1 MEQYTEDQPVLM
13 AQTGPLDGERWTL
26 EGELLIGRDP
36 NCDIVI
42 ITHDKQV
49 SRRHAQISIGE
60 DGVYITD
67 LQSKNGTHVNSQ
79 RIEGQVMLED
89 GDTIQISIAQQF
101 VYLSSDATVPLGT
114 EGLEGKE
121 NQQVLRLDKRSR
133 RVWIVDQE
141 LDPPLSVAQFAM
153 LELLYQAEGDVVS
166 RHELIATVWGEEHA
180 YDVSNQALDA
190 LVRRLRD
197 RLAEIDSNQNFIIT
211 VRGHGPVLKPPEN
224 KNILMSGENCPPVKK
239 CCFLKDNPWVK
250 KTFIGSRKFENQIVR
265 RNIVSYGRS

>member
-1 MEQYTEDQPVLM
+1 MEQSTEDLPVLM
-13 AQTGPLDGERWTL
+13 AQTGPLEGERWTI
-26 EGELLIGRDP
+26 EGDLLIGRDP

-49 SRRHAQISIGE
+49 SRRHAKLSLEEQ
-60 DGVYITD
+60 GVVLHD
-67 LQSKNGTHVNSQ
+67 LGSKNGTHVNSE
-79 RIEGQVMLED
+79 RIYEPVDLQD

-114 EGLEGKE
+114 EGLDSKE
-121 NQQVLRLDKRSR
+121 DQKLLRLDKRSR
-133 RVWIVDQE
+133 RVWIQDQE

-166 RHELIATVWGEEHA
+166 RHELISTVWGEEHA

-197 RLAEIDSNQNFIIT
+197 RLAEIDPKVSFIVT
-211 VRGHGPVLKPPEN
+211 VRGHGLRLEN
-224 KNILMSGENCPPVKK
+224 PQN
-239 CCFLKDNPWVK
+239 
-250 KTFIGSRKFENQIVR
+250 
-265 RNIVSYGRS
+265 

>member
-1 MEQYTEDQPVLM
+1 MEQYSEDQPVLM
-13 AQTGPLDGERWTL
+13 AQSGPLDGERWTI

-49 SRRHAQISIGE
+49 SRRHALIIFEE
-60 DGVYITD
+60 DGVFLRD

-79 RIEGQVMLED
+79 RIKEQVLLED

-101 VYLSSDATVPLGT
+101 VFLSSDATVPLGT
-114 EGLEGKE
+114 EGLDNKE
-121 NQQVLRLDKRSR
+121 DKQALRLDKRAR

-141 LDPPLSVAQFAM
+141 LEPPLSVAQFAM
-153 LELLYQAEGDVVS
+153 LELLFQAQGDVVS
-166 RHELIATVWGEEHA
+166 RHDLIATVWGEEHA

-197 RLAEIDSNQNFIIT
+197 RLAEIDPENNFIVT
-211 VRGHGPVLKPPEN
+211 VRGHGLRLEN
-224 KNILMSGENCPPVKK
+224 PNS
-239 CCFLKDNPWVK
+239 D
-250 KTFIGSRKFENQIVR
+250 
-265 RNIVSYGRS
+265 